1 MVLFSLGFTGFS
13 SKDFPAETTVEF
25 LKAFSKL
32 SQRVIM
38 RFDPE
43 FLPFVPENVM
53 VAKWVPQQ
61 SILGNQIYFHNSQC
75 GSQSMSLYF

>member
-13 SKDFPAETTVEF
+13 SKDFPAETTLQF
-25 LKAFSKL
+25 LQAFSKL

-38 RFDPE
+38 RFDPDY
-43 FLPFVPENVM
+43 LPFVPENVL

-61 SILGNQIYFHNSQC
+61 SILGSNILIVFI
-75 GSQSMSLYF
+75 